1 MPEPG
6 MAEKVDDTQRVPG
19 AGLPGLTASPLTV
32 LWRKKAVLISVF
44 LTFTV
49 TAAVVS
55 KTLLDNEYE
64 ASATLL
70 ITQEQQQ
77 QSFDAVQAAQV
88 LARTYAEIIQSEN
101 VAGLASPKLPGRPSA
116 GEVKQRMSFETVPE
130 TQLVEVTAVAPNANE
145 AQLTA
150 NTYADAVV
158 QYAEDNLNDPN
169 DAQVTVADRAIL
181 PGQPARPR
189 PTLYTVLAALIGLV
203 VGAAAALLAG
213 MLDRRVRSVEELN
226 ELTGVPILAHIALAR
241 GRRARSLNAEA
252 YRVLRANM
260 EFARPG
266 MPLRAVAIVSPSE
279 GEGKSSAVINLAR
292 AVAEVGDRVI
302 VVEGDLRRPAIQ
314 AALMAGTSGRLV
326 PGLSNYLAGK
336 ASLEDVVYP
345 TDMPHVSL
353 VPSGPTPPSPSAL
366 LESKPGGRLLA
377 GLSDRADLVIVDTP
391 PVSVGAD
398 ASLLAAAADET
409 LMVVDLHRSTK
420 SAIRAAVTQLTLAQA
435 DIVGVLLNR
444 VRDPG
449 GTAGYDYG
457 YYEFEDKRS
466 TGRRRI
472 PGLGRRQTS
481 QLEDVPSPE
490 VLPTPEIVP
499 TDPTQPDEGAHLHE
513 DEGHDD
519 VRPGRVLA
527 DAGHEESDQ
536 RSGDR

>member
-1 MPEPG
+1 
-6 MAEKVDDTQRVPG
+6 
-19 AGLPGLTASPLTV
+19 
-32 LWRKKAVLISVF
+32 
-44 LTFTV
+44 
-49 TAAVVS
+49 
-55 KTLLDNEYE
+55 
-64 ASATLL
+64 
-70 ITQEQQQ
+70 
-77 QSFDAVQAAQV
+77 
-88 LARTYAEIIQSEN
+88 
-101 VAGLASPKLPGRPSA
+101 
-116 GEVKQRMSFETVPE
+116 
-130 TQLVEVTAVAPNANE
+130 VEVTAVAPNANE

-241 GRRARSLNAEA
+241 GRRARRLNAEA

-279 GEGKSSAVINLAR
+279 GEGKSSAVLNLAR

-326 PGLSNYLAGK
+326 PGLSNYLAGT

-345 TDMPHVSL
+345 TDMPRISL

-420 SAIRAAVTQLTLAQA
+420 SAIRAAVTQLQLAQA

-444 VRDPG
+444 VRGPG
-449 GTAGYDYG
+449 GTGGYDYG

-499 TDPTQPDEGAHLHE
+499 TDPAQPDEGAHFDE

-527 DAGHEESDQ
+527 DAGHEEPDQ